1 MRYFEFKAFITI
13 RAEDE
18 PSAVVALARELS
30 RVDDQVVHCIGIES
44 VQPTE
49 VDEEGVDIT

>member
-18 PSAVVALARELS
+18 PSAVVALAKMMLAR
-30 RVDDQVVHCIGIES
+30 DDQVVHCIGIES